1 MTTANK
7 GLAQPTYNS
16 ETNTWG
22 TTSLNNNFGYLDQAL
37 GGSTLLNATGLGN
50 TTVTLSQ
57 TQCRPATLAISGTPG
72 GIVTYEVAAGIG
84 GQWVVRNGVSGGYA
98 IRLQSAS
105 GGTYVSVS
113 AGDNLEASC
122 DGSASGMVRNTTAVA
137 NAAGSTTQV
146 QFNSSGAMAGSA
158 NLTFDGTTLAVAGL
172 TNSGDTV
179 LGDAGGD
186 TLTINSNAMAIPNT
200 LNVGSNTLYLSP
212 SGTQVGI
219 GTTTVGSNMLTV
231 AGTVASTAGGFVF
244 PDSTT
249 QTTAATATGGNVVIL
264 TFTASGVYTPN
275 ANMVTCIIEC
285 VAGGGGGGGLTGD
298 VGWISESAGGGS
310 GGYARKLAT
319 AVDIGASKTV
329 TIGAGGAG
337 GTAGNTDGT
346 AGSDTSVGA
355 LCIAKGGSGGQYT
368 DAGVQIGVGGLG
380 GVSGTG
386 ALAPT
391 GTPGGSG
398 YVLNSTAGT
407 ARGAAG
413 GSSYFGGGAGQAVR
427 SATGVTTGL
436 TATAYG
442 GGGGGAASLDTA
454 STAAGGAGFAGVV
467 IITEYR
473 SQ

>member
-1 MTTANK
+1 MTTTNK

-57 TQCRPATLAISGTPG
+57 SQCRPATLAISGTPG

-84 GQWVVRNGVSGGYA
+84 GQWVVRNGVGDGYA

-158 NLTFDGTTLAVAGL
+158 NLTFNGTTLAVAGL
-172 TNSGDTV
+172 TNSGNTV

-231 AGTVASTAGGFVF
+231 AGTIASTSGGFVF

-249 QTTAATATGGNVVIL
+249 QTTAVTAPAASMMVFAGASAPSGWLLCFGQAISRTTYATLFSAISTTYGIGDGTTTFNLPDMRGRVAAGADNMGGSAAGRLTSTTMSPDGNTLGATGGTQTHTLI
-264 TFTASGVYTPN
+264 TAEMPSHTHALSDSYPGVNTGGSWQN
-275 ANMVTCIIEC
+275 Q
-285 VAGGGGGGGLTGD
+285 GGGY
-298 VGWISESAGGGS
+298 GGS
-310 GGYARKLAT
+310 IAS
-319 AVDIGASKTV
+319 IG
-329 TIGAGGAG
+329 
-337 GTAGNTDGT
+337 
-346 AGSDTSVGA
+346 
-355 LCIAKGGSGGQYT
+355 
-368 DAGVQIGVGGLG
+368 
-380 GVSGTG
+380 
-386 ALAPT
+386 
-391 GTPGGSG
+391 
-398 YVLNSTAGT
+398 ST
-407 ARGAAG
+407 
-413 GSSYFGGGAGQAVR
+413 
-427 SATGVTTGL
+427 
-436 TATAYG
+436 
-442 GGGGGAASLDTA
+442 GGGGAHLNVQPTL
-454 STAAGGAGFAGVV
+454 VLNY
-467 IITEYR
+467 IIKT
-473 SQ
+473 

>member
-1 MTTANK
+1 MTTTNK

-84 GQWVVRNGVSGGYA
+84 GQWVVRNGVGDGYA

-158 NLTFDGTTLAVAGL
+158 NLTFDGTTLAVVGL
-172 TNSGDTV
+172 TNSGNTV

-249 QTTAATATGGNVVIL
+249 QTTAVTAPAASMMVFAGASAPSGWLLCFGQAISRTTYAALFSAVSTTYGIGDGTTTFNLPDMRGRVAAGADNMGGSAAGRLTSTTMSPDGNTLGATGGTQTHTLI
-264 TFTASGVYTPN
+264 TAEMPAHTHSVPAQITNG
-275 ANMVTCIIEC
+275 
-285 VAGGGGGGGLTGD
+285 
-298 VGWISESAGGGS
+298 
-310 GGYARKLAT
+310 
-319 AVDIGASKTV
+319 VDI
-329 TIGAGGAG
+329 
-337 GTAGNTDGT
+337 
-346 AGSDTSVGA
+346 
-355 LCIAKGGSGGQYT
+355 
-368 DAGVQIGVGGLG
+368 
-380 GVSGTG
+380 
-386 ALAPT
+386 
-391 GTPGGSG
+391 
-398 YVLNSTAGT
+398 
-407 ARGAAG
+407 
-413 GSSYFGGGAGQAVR
+413 
-427 SATGVTTGL
+427 
-436 TATAYG
+436 
-442 GGGGGAASLDTA
+442 GGGGAYLSAGLLNNGT
-454 STAAGGAGFAGVV
+454 STSTGGGDAHLNVQPTLV
-467 IITEYR
+467 LNYIIKT
-473 SQ
+473 

>member
-1 MTTANK
+1 MTTTNK

-84 GQWVVRNGVSGGYA
+84 GQWVVRNGVGDGYA

-146 QFNSSGAMAGSA
+146 QFNSSGAMAASA
-158 NLTFDGTTLAVAGL
+158 NLTFNGTTLTVAGL
-172 TNSGDTV
+172 TNSGNTV

-249 QTTAATATGGNVVIL
+249 QTTAVTAPAASMMVFAGASAPSGWLLCFGQAISRTTYATLFSAVSTTYGIGDGSTTFNLPDMRGRVAAGADNMGGSAAGRLTSTTMSPDGNTLSATGGTQTHTLI
-264 TFTASGVYTPN
+264 TAEMPSHTHALSDAYPGVNT
-275 ANMVTCIIEC
+275 
-285 VAGGGGGGGLTGD
+285 
-298 VGWISESAGGGS
+298 GGS
-310 GGYARKLAT
+310 WQQNGG
-319 AVDIGASKTV
+319 
-329 TIGAGGAG
+329 
-337 GTAGNTDGT
+337 
-346 AGSDTSVGA
+346 
-355 LCIAKGGSGGQYT
+355 
-368 DAGVQIGVGGLG
+368 
-380 GVSGTG
+380 
-386 ALAPT
+386 
-391 GTPGGSG
+391 
-398 YVLNSTAGT
+398 
-407 ARGAAG
+407 
-413 GSSYFGGGAGQAVR
+413 
-427 SATGVTTGL
+427 
-436 TATAYG
+436 AYG
-442 GGGGGAASLDTA
+442 GSIGTIGSTGGGGAHLNVQPTL
-454 STAAGGAGFAGVV
+454 VLNY
-467 IITEYR
+467 IIKT
-473 SQ
+473 

>member
-1 MTTANK
+1 MTTTNK

-84 GQWVVRNGVSGGYA
+84 GQWVVRNGVGDGYA
-98 IRLQSAS
+98 IRIQSAS

-158 NLTFDGTTLAVAGL
+158 NLTFDGTTLAVVGL
-172 TNSGDTV
+172 TNSGNTV

-231 AGTVASTAGGFVF
+231 AGTIASTSGGFVF

-249 QTTAATATGGNVVIL
+249 QTTAV
-264 TFTASGVYTPN
+264 
-275 ANMVTCIIEC
+275 
-285 VAGGGGGGGLTGD
+285 
-298 VGWISESAGGGS
+298 
-310 GGYARKLAT
+310 
-319 AVDIGASKTV
+319 
-329 TIGAGGAG
+329 
-337 GTAGNTDGT
+337 
-346 AGSDTSVGA
+346 
-355 LCIAKGGSGGQYT
+355 
-368 DAGVQIGVGGLG
+368 
-380 GVSGTG
+380 
-386 ALAPT
+386 
-391 GTPGGSG
+391 
-398 YVLNSTAGT
+398 
-407 ARGAAG
+407 
-413 GSSYFGGGAGQAVR
+413 
-427 SATGVTTGL
+427 
-436 TATAYG
+436 TATAPTP
-442 GGGGGAASLDTA
+442 AASMMVFAGA
-454 STAAGGAGFAGVV
+454 SAPSGWLLCFGQAISRTTYATLFSAVSTTYGIGDGSTTFNLPDMRGRVAAGADNMGGSAAGRLTSTTMTPDGDTLGASGGVQNASHTHAGTTGYTSTGNNVQAAGSV
-467 IITEYR
+467 NNATSDHTHAFTTDAQSTPAVQPTLVLNYIIKT
-473 SQ
+473 

>member
-1 MTTANK
+1 MTTTNK

-84 GQWVVRNGVSGGYA
+84 GQWVVRNGVGDGYA

-146 QFNSSGAMAGSA
+146 QFNSSGAMAASA
-158 NLTFDGTTLAVAGL
+158 NLTFNGTTLAVAGL
-172 TNSGDTV
+172 TNSGNTV

-249 QTTAATATGGNVVIL
+249 QTTAVTAPAASMMVFAGASAPTGWLLCFGQAISRATYATLFAAISTTYGVGDGSTTFNLPDMRGRVAAGADNMGGSAAGRLTSTTMSPDGNTLSATGGTQTHTLI
-264 TFTASGVYTPN
+264 TAEMPSHTHALSDAYPGVNT
-275 ANMVTCIIEC
+275 
-285 VAGGGGGGGLTGD
+285 
-298 VGWISESAGGGS
+298 GGS
-310 GGYARKLAT
+310 WQQNGG
-319 AVDIGASKTV
+319 
-329 TIGAGGAG
+329 
-337 GTAGNTDGT
+337 
-346 AGSDTSVGA
+346 
-355 LCIAKGGSGGQYT
+355 
-368 DAGVQIGVGGLG
+368 
-380 GVSGTG
+380 
-386 ALAPT
+386 
-391 GTPGGSG
+391 
-398 YVLNSTAGT
+398 
-407 ARGAAG
+407 
-413 GSSYFGGGAGQAVR
+413 
-427 SATGVTTGL
+427 
-436 TATAYG
+436 AYG
-442 GGGGGAASLDTA
+442 GSIGTIGSTGGGGAHLNVQPTL
-454 STAAGGAGFAGVV
+454 VLNY
-467 IITEYR
+467 IIKT
-473 SQ
+473 

>member
-1 MTTANK
+1 MTTTNK

-84 GQWVVRNGVSGGYA
+84 GQWVVRNGVGDGYA

-158 NLTFDGTTLAVAGL
+158 NLTFNGTTLAVAGL
-172 TNSGDTV
+172 TNSGNTV

-186 TLTINSNAMAIPNT
+186 ALTINSNAMAIPNT

-249 QTTAATATGGNVVIL
+249 QTTAVTAPAASMMVFAGASAPSGWLLCFGQAISRTTYATLFSAISTTYGIGDGTTTFNLPDMRGRVAAGADNMGGSAAGRLTSTTMSPDGNTLSATGGTQTHTLI
-264 TFTASGVYTPN
+264 TAEMPSHTHALSDAYPGVNT
-275 ANMVTCIIEC
+275 
-285 VAGGGGGGGLTGD
+285 
-298 VGWISESAGGGS
+298 GGS
-310 GGYARKLAT
+310 WQQNGG
-319 AVDIGASKTV
+319 
-329 TIGAGGAG
+329 
-337 GTAGNTDGT
+337 
-346 AGSDTSVGA
+346 
-355 LCIAKGGSGGQYT
+355 
-368 DAGVQIGVGGLG
+368 
-380 GVSGTG
+380 
-386 ALAPT
+386 
-391 GTPGGSG
+391 
-398 YVLNSTAGT
+398 
-407 ARGAAG
+407 
-413 GSSYFGGGAGQAVR
+413 
-427 SATGVTTGL
+427 
-436 TATAYG
+436 AYG
-442 GGGGGAASLDTA
+442 GPIYSIGSTGGGGAHLNVQPTL
-454 STAAGGAGFAGVV
+454 VLNY
-467 IITEYR
+467 IIKT
-473 SQ
+473 

>member
-1 MTTANK
+1 MTTTNK

-50 TTVTLSQ
+50 TTVALSQ

-84 GQWVVRNGVSGGYA
+84 GQWVVRNGVGDGYA

-158 NLTFDGTTLAVAGL
+158 NLTFDGTTLTVAGL
-172 TNSGDTV
+172 TNSGNTV

-249 QTTAATATGGNVVIL
+249 QTTAVTAPAASMMVFAGASAPSGWLLCFGQAISRTTYATLFSAVSTTYGIGDGSTTFNLPDMRGRVAAGADNMGGSAAGRLTSTTMSPDGNTLSATGGTQTHTLI
-264 TFTASGVYTPN
+264 TAEMPAHTHSVP
-275 ANMVTCIIEC
+275 AQIV
-285 VAGGGGGGGLTGD
+285 
-298 VGWISESAGGGS
+298 S
-310 GGYARKLAT
+310 
-319 AVDIGASKTV
+319 
-329 TIGAGGAG
+329 
-337 GTAGNTDGT
+337 
-346 AGSDTSVGA
+346 GSD
-355 LCIAKGGSGGQYT
+355 I
-368 DAGVQIGVGGLG
+368 
-380 GVSGTG
+380 
-386 ALAPT
+386 
-391 GTPGGSG
+391 
-398 YVLNSTAGT
+398 
-407 ARGAAG
+407 
-413 GSSYFGGGAGQAVR
+413 
-427 SATGVTTGL
+427 
-436 TATAYG
+436 
-442 GGGGGAASLDTA
+442 GGGGAYL
-454 STAAGGAGFAGVV
+454 AAGLLNNGTSTSTGGGGAHLNVQPTLV
-467 IITEYR
+467 LNYIIKT
-473 SQ
+473 

>member
-1 MTTANK
+1 MTTTNK

-57 TQCRPATLAISGTPG
+57 TQCRPATFAISGTPG

-84 GQWVVRNGVSGGYA
+84 GQWVVRNGVGDGYA

-158 NLTFDGTTLAVAGL
+158 NLTFNGTTLAVAGL
-172 TNSGDTV
+172 TNSGNTV

-186 TLTINSNAMAIPNT
+186 ALTINSNAMAIPNT

-249 QTTAATATGGNVVIL
+249 QTTAVTAPAASMMVFAGASAPSGWLLCFGQAISRTTYATLFSAVSTTYGIGDGSTTFNLPDMRGRVAAGADNMGGSAAGRLTSTTMSPDGNTLSATGGTQTHTLI
-264 TFTASGVYTPN
+264 TAEMPSHTHALSDSYPGVNT
-275 ANMVTCIIEC
+275 
-285 VAGGGGGGGLTGD
+285 
-298 VGWISESAGGGS
+298 GGS
-310 GGYARKLAT
+310 WQQNGG
-319 AVDIGASKTV
+319 
-329 TIGAGGAG
+329 
-337 GTAGNTDGT
+337 
-346 AGSDTSVGA
+346 
-355 LCIAKGGSGGQYT
+355 
-368 DAGVQIGVGGLG
+368 
-380 GVSGTG
+380 
-386 ALAPT
+386 
-391 GTPGGSG
+391 
-398 YVLNSTAGT
+398 
-407 ARGAAG
+407 
-413 GSSYFGGGAGQAVR
+413 
-427 SATGVTTGL
+427 
-436 TATAYG
+436 AYG
-442 GGGGGAASLDTA
+442 GSIGTIGSTGGGGAHLNVQPTL
-454 STAAGGAGFAGVV
+454 VLNY
-467 IITEYR
+467 IIKT
-473 SQ
+473 

>member
-1 MTTANK
+1 MTTTNK

-72 GIVTYEVAAGIG
+72 GIVTYEVAAGLG
-84 GQWVVRNGVSGGYA
+84 GQWVVRNGVGDGYA

-146 QFNSSGAMAGSA
+146 QFNSSGAMAASA
-158 NLTFDGTTLAVAGL
+158 NLTFNGTTLAVAGL
-172 TNSGDTV
+172 TNSGNTV

-249 QTTAATATGGNVVIL
+249 QTTAVTAPAASMMVFAGASAPTGWLLCFGQAISRATYATLFAAISTTYGVGDGSTTFNLPDMRGRVAAGADNMGGSAAGRLTSTTMPPDGNTLSATGGTQTHTLI
-264 TFTASGVYTPN
+264 TAEMPSHTHALSDAYPGVNT
-275 ANMVTCIIEC
+275 
-285 VAGGGGGGGLTGD
+285 
-298 VGWISESAGGGS
+298 GGS
-310 GGYARKLAT
+310 WQQNGG
-319 AVDIGASKTV
+319 
-329 TIGAGGAG
+329 
-337 GTAGNTDGT
+337 
-346 AGSDTSVGA
+346 
-355 LCIAKGGSGGQYT
+355 
-368 DAGVQIGVGGLG
+368 
-380 GVSGTG
+380 
-386 ALAPT
+386 
-391 GTPGGSG
+391 
-398 YVLNSTAGT
+398 
-407 ARGAAG
+407 
-413 GSSYFGGGAGQAVR
+413 
-427 SATGVTTGL
+427 
-436 TATAYG
+436 AYG
-442 GGGGGAASLDTA
+442 GSIGTIGSTGGGGAHLNVQPTL
-454 STAAGGAGFAGVV
+454 VLNY
-467 IITEYR
+467 IIKT
-473 SQ
+473 

>member
-1 MTTANK
+1 MTTTNK

-84 GQWVVRNGVSGGYA
+84 GQWVVRNGVGDGYA

-158 NLTFDGTTLAVAGL
+158 NLTFNGTTLAVAGL
-172 TNSGDTV
+172 TNSGNTV

-186 TLTINSNAMAIPNT
+186 ALTINSNAMAIPNT

-249 QTTAATATGGNVVIL
+249 QTTAVTAPAASMMVFAGASAPSGWLLCFGQAISRTTYATLFSAVSTTYGIGDGSTTFNLPDMRGRVAAGADNMGGSAAGRLTSTTMSPDGNTLSATGGTQTHTLI
-264 TFTASGVYTPN
+264 TAEMPAHTHSVPAQITSGV
-275 ANMVTCIIEC
+275 
-285 VAGGGGGGGLTGD
+285 
-298 VGWISESAGGGS
+298 
-310 GGYARKLAT
+310 
-319 AVDIGASKTV
+319 DI
-329 TIGAGGAG
+329 
-337 GTAGNTDGT
+337 
-346 AGSDTSVGA
+346 
-355 LCIAKGGSGGQYT
+355 
-368 DAGVQIGVGGLG
+368 
-380 GVSGTG
+380 
-386 ALAPT
+386 
-391 GTPGGSG
+391 
-398 YVLNSTAGT
+398 
-407 ARGAAG
+407 
-413 GSSYFGGGAGQAVR
+413 
-427 SATGVTTGL
+427 
-436 TATAYG
+436 
-442 GGGGGAASLDTA
+442 GGGGAYLSAGLLNNGT
-454 STAAGGAGFAGVV
+454 STSTGGGGAHLNVQPTLV
-467 IITEYR
+467 LNYIIKT
-473 SQ
+473 

>member
-1 MTTANK
+1 
-7 GLAQPTYNS
+7 
-16 ETNTWG
+16 
-22 TTSLNNNFGYLDQAL
+22 
-37 GGSTLLNATGLGN
+37 
-50 TTVTLSQ
+50 
-57 TQCRPATLAISGTPG
+57 
-72 GIVTYEVAAGIG
+72 
-84 GQWVVRNGVSGGYA
+84 
-98 IRLQSAS
+98 
-105 GGTYVSVS
+105 
-113 AGDNLEASC
+113 
-122 DGSASGMVRNTTAVA
+122 
-137 NAAGSTTQV
+137 
-146 QFNSSGAMAGSA
+146 
-158 NLTFDGTTLAVAGL
+158 
-172 TNSGDTV
+172 
-179 LGDAGGD
+179 
-186 TLTINSNAMAIPNT
+186 
-200 LNVGSNTLYLSP
+200 VGSNTLYLSP

>member
-1 MTTANK
+1 MTTTNK

-84 GQWVVRNGVSGGYA
+84 GQWVVRNGVGDGYA

-158 NLTFDGTTLAVAGL
+158 TLTFNGTTLAVAGL
-172 TNSGDTV
+172 TNSGNTV

-186 TLTINSNAMAIPNT
+186 ALTINSNAMAIPNT

-249 QTTAATATGGNVVIL
+249 QTTAVTAPAASMMVFAGASAPSGWLLCFGQAISRTTYATLFSAVSTTYGIGDGSTTFNLPDMRGRVAAGADNMGGSAAGRLTSTTMSPDGNTLSATGGTQTHTLI
-264 TFTASGVYTPN
+264 TAEMPSHTHALSDSYPGVNT
-275 ANMVTCIIEC
+275 
-285 VAGGGGGGGLTGD
+285 
-298 VGWISESAGGGS
+298 GGS
-310 GGYARKLAT
+310 WQQNGG
-319 AVDIGASKTV
+319 
-329 TIGAGGAG
+329 
-337 GTAGNTDGT
+337 
-346 AGSDTSVGA
+346 
-355 LCIAKGGSGGQYT
+355 
-368 DAGVQIGVGGLG
+368 
-380 GVSGTG
+380 
-386 ALAPT
+386 
-391 GTPGGSG
+391 
-398 YVLNSTAGT
+398 
-407 ARGAAG
+407 
-413 GSSYFGGGAGQAVR
+413 
-427 SATGVTTGL
+427 
-436 TATAYG
+436 AYG
-442 GGGGGAASLDTA
+442 GSIGTIGSTGGGGAHLNVQPTL
-454 STAAGGAGFAGVV
+454 VLNY
-467 IITEYR
+467 IIKT
-473 SQ
+473 

>member
-1 MTTANK
+1 MTTTNK

-84 GQWVVRNGVSGGYA
+84 GQWVVRNGVGDGYA

-158 NLTFDGTTLAVAGL
+158 NLTFNGTTLAVAGL
-172 TNSGDTV
+172 TNSGNTV

-219 GTTTVGSNMLTV
+219 GTTTVGSDMLTV
-231 AGTVASTAGGFVF
+231 AGTIASTSGGFVF

-249 QTTAATATGGNVVIL
+249 QTTAVTAPAASMMVFAGASAPSGWLLCFGQAISRTTYATLFSAVSTTYGIGDGSTTFNLPDMRGRVAAGADNMGGSAAGRLTSTTMSPDGNTLSATGGTQTHTLI
-264 TFTASGVYTPN
+264 TAEMPAHTHSVPAQITSGV
-275 ANMVTCIIEC
+275 
-285 VAGGGGGGGLTGD
+285 
-298 VGWISESAGGGS
+298 
-310 GGYARKLAT
+310 
-319 AVDIGASKTV
+319 DI
-329 TIGAGGAG
+329 
-337 GTAGNTDGT
+337 
-346 AGSDTSVGA
+346 
-355 LCIAKGGSGGQYT
+355 
-368 DAGVQIGVGGLG
+368 
-380 GVSGTG
+380 
-386 ALAPT
+386 
-391 GTPGGSG
+391 
-398 YVLNSTAGT
+398 
-407 ARGAAG
+407 
-413 GSSYFGGGAGQAVR
+413 
-427 SATGVTTGL
+427 
-436 TATAYG
+436 
-442 GGGGGAASLDTA
+442 GGGGADL
-454 STAAGGAGFAGVV
+454 AAGLLNNGTSTSTGGGGAHLNVQPTLV
-467 IITEYR
+467 LNYIIKT
-473 SQ
+473 

>member
-1 MTTANK
+1 MTTTNK

-84 GQWVVRNGVSGGYA
+84 GQWVVRNGVGDGYA

-146 QFNSSGAMAGSA
+146 QFNSSGAMAASA
-158 NLTFDGTTLAVAGL
+158 NLTFNGTTLAVAGL
-172 TNSGDTV
+172 TNSGNTV

-249 QTTAATATGGNVVIL
+249 QTTAVTAPAASMMVFAGASAPSGWLLCFGQAISRTTYATLFSAVSTTYGIGDGSTTFNLPDMRGRVAAGADNMGGSAAGRLTSTTMSPDGNTLSATGGTQTHTLI
-264 TFTASGVYTPN
+264 TAEMPSHTHALSDAYPGVNTGGSWQN
-275 ANMVTCIIEC
+275 Q
-285 VAGGGGGGGLTGD
+285 GGGY
-298 VGWISESAGGGS
+298 GGS
-310 GGYARKLAT
+310 
-319 AVDIGASKTV
+319 IQ
-329 TIGAGGAG
+329 TIG
-337 GTAGNTDGT
+337 
-346 AGSDTSVGA
+346 
-355 LCIAKGGSGGQYT
+355 
-368 DAGVQIGVGGLG
+368 
-380 GVSGTG
+380 
-386 ALAPT
+386 
-391 GTPGGSG
+391 
-398 YVLNSTAGT
+398 ST
-407 ARGAAG
+407 
-413 GSSYFGGGAGQAVR
+413 
-427 SATGVTTGL
+427 
-436 TATAYG
+436 
-442 GGGGGAASLDTA
+442 GGGGAHLNVQPTL
-454 STAAGGAGFAGVV
+454 VLNY
-467 IITEYR
+467 IIKT
-473 SQ
+473 

>member
-1 MTTANK
+1 MTTTNK

-84 GQWVVRNGVSGGYA
+84 GQWVVRNGVGDGYA

-146 QFNSSGAMAGSA
+146 QFNSSGAMAASA
-158 NLTFDGTTLAVAGL
+158 NLTFNGTTLAVAGL
-172 TNSGDTV
+172 TNSGNTV

-186 TLTINSNAMAIPNT
+186 ALTINSNAMAIPNT

-219 GTTTVGSNMLTV
+219 GTTTVGSDMLTV

-249 QTTAATATGGNVVIL
+249 QTTAVTAPAASMMVFAGASAPSGWLLCFGQAISRTTYATLFSAVSTTYGIGDGSTTFNLPDMRGRVAAGADNMGGSAAGRLTSTTMSPDGNTLGATGGTQTHTLI
-264 TFTASGVYTPN
+264 TAEMPSHTHALSDPYPGVNT
-275 ANMVTCIIEC
+275 
-285 VAGGGGGGGLTGD
+285 
-298 VGWISESAGGGS
+298 GGS
-310 GGYARKLAT
+310 WQQNGG
-319 AVDIGASKTV
+319 
-329 TIGAGGAG
+329 
-337 GTAGNTDGT
+337 
-346 AGSDTSVGA
+346 
-355 LCIAKGGSGGQYT
+355 
-368 DAGVQIGVGGLG
+368 
-380 GVSGTG
+380 
-386 ALAPT
+386 
-391 GTPGGSG
+391 
-398 YVLNSTAGT
+398 
-407 ARGAAG
+407 
-413 GSSYFGGGAGQAVR
+413 
-427 SATGVTTGL
+427 
-436 TATAYG
+436 AYG
-442 GGGGGAASLDTA
+442 GPIGTIGSTGGGGAHLNVQPTL
-454 STAAGGAGFAGVV
+454 VLNY
-467 IITEYR
+467 IIKT
-473 SQ
+473 

>member
-1 MTTANK
+1 MTTTNK

-57 TQCRPATLAISGTPG
+57 SQCRPATLAISGTPG

-84 GQWVVRNGVSGGYA
+84 GQWVVRNGVSDGYA

-158 NLTFDGTTLAVAGL
+158 NLTFNGTTLAVAGL
-172 TNSGDTV
+172 TNSGNTV

-249 QTTAATATGGNVVIL
+249 QTTAVTAPAASMMVFAGASAPSGWLLCFGQAISRTTYATLFSAISTTYGIGDGTTTFNLPDMRGRVAAGADNMGGSAAGRLTSTTMSPDGNTLGATGGTQTHTLI
-264 TFTASGVYTPN
+264 TAEMPAHTH
-275 ANMVTCIIEC
+275 
-285 VAGGGGGGGLTGD
+285 D
-298 VGWISESAGGGS
+298 VPA
-310 GGYARKLAT
+310 
-319 AVDIGASKTV
+319 
-329 TIGAGGAG
+329 
-337 GTAGNTDGT
+337 
-346 AGSDTSVGA
+346 
-355 LCIAKGGSGGQYT
+355 
-368 DAGVQIGVGGLG
+368 QI
-380 GVSGTG
+380 
-386 ALAPT
+386 
-391 GTPGGSG
+391 PGG
-398 YVLNSTAGT
+398 NDI
-407 ARGAAG
+407 
-413 GSSYFGGGAGQAVR
+413 
-427 SATGVTTGL
+427 
-436 TATAYG
+436 
-442 GGGGGAASLDTA
+442 GGGGAYL
-454 STAAGGAGFAGVV
+454 AAGLLNNGTSTSTGGGGAHLNVQPTPV
-467 IITEYR
+467 LNYIIKT
-473 SQ
+473 

>member
-1 MTTANK
+1 MTTTNK

-84 GQWVVRNGVSGGYA
+84 GQWVVRNGVGDGYA

-146 QFNSSGAMAGSA
+146 QFNSSGAMAASA
-158 NLTFDGTTLAVAGL
+158 NLTFNGTTLAVAGL
-172 TNSGDTV
+172 TNSGNTV

-249 QTTAATATGGNVVIL
+249 QTTAVTAPAASMMVFAGASAPSGWLLCFGQAISRTTYATLFSAVSTTYGIGDGSTTFNLPDMRGRVAAGADNMGGSAAGRLTSTTMSPDGNTLSATGGTQTHTLI
-264 TFTASGVYTPN
+264 TAEMPAHTHSVPAQITSGN
-275 ANMVTCIIEC
+275 
-285 VAGGGGGGGLTGD
+285 
-298 VGWISESAGGGS
+298 
-310 GGYARKLAT
+310 
-319 AVDIGASKTV
+319 DIG
-329 TIGAGGAG
+329 GF
-337 GTAGNTDGT
+337 
-346 AGSDTSVGA
+346 GSA
-355 LCIAKGGSGGQYT
+355 YL
-368 DAGVQIGVGGLG
+368 
-380 GVSGTG
+380 
-386 ALAPT
+386 
-391 GTPGGSG
+391 
-398 YVLNSTAGT
+398 
-407 ARGAAG
+407 AAG
-413 GSSYFGGGAGQAVR
+413 LLNNGTSTS
-427 SATGVTTGL
+427 T
-436 TATAYG
+436 
-442 GGGGGAASLDTA
+442 GGGGAHLNVQPTL
-454 STAAGGAGFAGVV
+454 VLNY
-467 IITEYR
+467 IIKT
-473 SQ
+473 

>member
-1 MTTANK
+1 MTTTNK

-84 GQWVVRNGVSGGYA
+84 GQWVVRNGVGDGYA

-146 QFNSSGAMAGSA
+146 QFNSSGAMAASA
-158 NLTFDGTTLAVAGL
+158 NLTFNGTTLTVAGL
-172 TNSGDTV
+172 TNSGNTV

-249 QTTAATATGGNVVIL
+249 QTTAVTAPAASMMVFAGASAPSGWLLCFGQAISRTTYATLFSAVSTTYGIGDGSTTFNLPDMRGRVAAGADNMGGSAAGRLTSTTMSPDGNTLSATGGTQTHTLI
-264 TFTASGVYTPN
+264 TAEMPSHTHALSDAYPGVNT
-275 ANMVTCIIEC
+275 
-285 VAGGGGGGGLTGD
+285 
-298 VGWISESAGGGS
+298 GGS
-310 GGYARKLAT
+310 WQQNGG
-319 AVDIGASKTV
+319 
-329 TIGAGGAG
+329 
-337 GTAGNTDGT
+337 
-346 AGSDTSVGA
+346 
-355 LCIAKGGSGGQYT
+355 
-368 DAGVQIGVGGLG
+368 
-380 GVSGTG
+380 
-386 ALAPT
+386 
-391 GTPGGSG
+391 
-398 YVLNSTAGT
+398 
-407 ARGAAG
+407 
-413 GSSYFGGGAGQAVR
+413 
-427 SATGVTTGL
+427 
-436 TATAYG
+436 AYG
-442 GGGGGAASLDTA
+442 GSISSIGSTGGGGAHLNVQPTL
-454 STAAGGAGFAGVV
+454 VLNY
-467 IITEYR
+467 IIKT
-473 SQ
+473 

>member
-1 MTTANK
+1 MTTTNK

-50 TTVTLSQ
+50 TTVALSQ

-98 IRLQSAS
+98 IRIQSAS

-146 QFNSSGAMAGSA
+146 QFNSSGAMAASA
-158 NLTFDGTTLAVAGL
+158 NLTFNGTTLAVAGL
-172 TNSGDTV
+172 TNSGNTV
-179 LGDAGGD
+179 LGNAGGD

-219 GTTTVGSNMLTV
+219 GTTTVGSNRLTV

-249 QTTAATATGGNVVIL
+249 QTTAVTAPAASMMVFAGASAPTGWLLCFGQAISRATYATLFAAISTTYGIGDGTTTFNLPDMRGRVAAGADNMGGSAAGRLTSTTMSPDGNTLSATGGTQTHTLI
-264 TFTASGVYTPN
+264 TAEMPSHTHALSDSYPGVNT
-275 ANMVTCIIEC
+275 
-285 VAGGGGGGGLTGD
+285 
-298 VGWISESAGGGS
+298 GGS
-310 GGYARKLAT
+310 WQQNGG
-319 AVDIGASKTV
+319 
-329 TIGAGGAG
+329 
-337 GTAGNTDGT
+337 
-346 AGSDTSVGA
+346 
-355 LCIAKGGSGGQYT
+355 
-368 DAGVQIGVGGLG
+368 
-380 GVSGTG
+380 
-386 ALAPT
+386 
-391 GTPGGSG
+391 
-398 YVLNSTAGT
+398 
-407 ARGAAG
+407 
-413 GSSYFGGGAGQAVR
+413 
-427 SATGVTTGL
+427 
-436 TATAYG
+436 AYG
-442 GGGGGAASLDTA
+442 GSIGTIGSTGGGGAHLNVQPTL
-454 STAAGGAGFAGVV
+454 VLNY
-467 IITEYR
+467 IIKT
-473 SQ
+473 